1 MFPHNSRNT
10 LVYSP
15 AVESYGVTLIP
26 PTPAPSTQPTKSKK
40 STSTKLDS
48 PAKKKS
54 VPNKLESLPKKSEKG
69 AKKPGAEKEL
79 TLQDLPFEMLEKI
92 FRMLDSFRYLL
103 KQHTNKTT
111 RLKI

>member
-54 VPNKLESLPKKSEKG
+54 VPNKLEGSPKKSEN
-69 AKKPGAEKEL
+69 APKKPDVEKEL
-79 TLQDLPFEMLEKI
+79 TLPDLPFEMLEKI
-92 FRMLDSFRYLL
+92 FKMLDSFRYLS
-103 KQHTNKTT
+103 KKS
-111 RLKI
+111 KCVE